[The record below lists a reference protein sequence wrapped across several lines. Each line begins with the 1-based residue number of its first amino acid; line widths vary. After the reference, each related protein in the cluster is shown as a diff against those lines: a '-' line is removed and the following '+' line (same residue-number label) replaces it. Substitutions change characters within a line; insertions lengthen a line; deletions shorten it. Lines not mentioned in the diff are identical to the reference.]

1 MKYTASIRYQKDVL
15 KYIKVN
21 NPEKP
26 KKSIKMKLQN
36 AIKRL
41 AAERK

>member
-21 NPEKP
+21 NPEKQ
-26 KKSIKMKLQN
+26 KLQN

>member
-21 NPEKP
+21 NPENP
-26 KKSIKMKLQN
+26 KNLLK
-36 AIKRL
+36 
-41 AAERK
+41 